1 MCFEEMLETF
11 NWSVDNDKEGNIC
24 GIYPDIKRL
33 HDKDDFFSL
42 ITKYVKPDSHIRA
55 MIFIGNGILIEIIV
69 L

>member
-1 MCFEEMLETF
+1 M
-11 NWSVDNDKEGNIC
+11 
-24 GIYPDIKRL
+24 GIYPDIKKL